1 MNRAY
6 DVRYN
11 VKFRG
16 KMKKKNVFWKSILKD
31 RLEQP
36 M

>member
-16 KMKKKNVFWKSILKD
+16 KMKKIVFWKSILKD